1 MRASGIL
8 SHRDT
13 ERAPGRAHP
22 NTRQL
27 RWTTDQAR
35 CSRTVTGAI
44 ALGPAP
50 WAMPSSSLDAR
61 RK

>member
-8 SHRDT
+8 SDSDT
-13 ERAPGRAHP
+13 KREPSGAQP

-27 RWTTDQAR
+27 RWTTDQAK
-35 CSRTVTGAI
+35 CSRTSTGAI

-50 WAMPSSSLDAR
+50 WAMPSSSREAR